1 MADARCLL
9 AGDAAVAVEFG
20 NEVSPAINAQVRAF
34 HIALAESGIPGL
46 VETVPTYRS
55 LMVHYDP
62 GVIRYEALVNELRG
76 LLGKLSSIPIPPSG
90 VLEIPVLYGGEAGP
104 DLDFVA
110 EYAHKTPEEV
120 IRIHTSTEYLIYML
134 GFTPGFAY
142 LGGMSGEIAAPR
154 LKQPRVKIPAGSVGI
169 AGSQTGVYPID
180 SPGGWQL
187 IGKTPV
193 RMYDPGRAE
202 PILPKAGEY
211 IKFYPITQQEFDA
224 IAAQEA
230 AGTYVCR
237 RHPRKE
243 GVQ

>member
-1 MADARCLL
+1 MADARFLL
-9 AGDAAVAVEFG
+9 AGDSAVAVEFG

-90 VLEIPVLYGGEAGP
+90 VLEIPVLYGGEGGTY
-104 DLDFVA
+104 LDFVA

-154 LKQPRVKIPAGSVGI
+154 LKQPRVKIPAGPVVRQGCYGAALCAVFPGA
-169 AGSQTGVYPID
+169 AGAHPA
-180 SPGGWQL
+180 PGGHTGPECSACGFHGSF
-187 IGKTPV
+187 I
-193 RMYDPGRAE
+193 YF
-202 PILPKAGEY
+202 LP
-211 IKFYPITQQEFDA
+211 
-224 IAAQEA
+224 
-230 AGTYVCR
+230 
-237 RHPRKE
+237 E
-243 GVQ
+243 GNQ